1 MGGVCGEAELVV
13 DDEVKGPA
21 HSEPWQVGQGQGLCN
36 DALAGECS
44 VSVNLEAQRL
54 SAGREWW
61 GAETLAQSCRTL
73 AQLCRTL
80 AQSCRTLAHA
90 ILGYLVWVQSST
102 SHVAHGNWTNCLM
115 RAGDKLDNHVG
126 VVSCGRGIMWAWYR
140 VGVVSC
146 GCGIMWAW
154 CHVGMV

>member
-44 VSVNLEAQRL
+44 VSVNLEAQCLR
-54 SAGREWW
+54 AGREWW
-61 GAETLAQSCRTL
+61 GAE
-73 AQLCRTL
+73 TL

-115 RAGDKLDNHVG
+115 SRRQVG
-126 VVSCGRGIMWAWYR
+126 QSCGRGIMWAWYR
-140 VGVVSC
+140 VGMYLPPGV
-146 GCGIMWAW
+146 MD
-154 CHVGMV
+154 

>member
-54 SAGREWW
+54 RAGREWW

-73 AQLCRTL
+73 AQ
-80 AQSCRTLAHA
+80 SCRTLAHA
-90 ILGYLVWVQSST
+90 IQVTLSGSSLLPLT
-102 SHVAHGNWTNCLM
+102 LPMATGQI
-115 RAGDKLDNHVG
+115 A
-126 VVSCGRGIMWAWYR
+126 
-140 VGVVSC
+140 
-146 GCGIMWAW
+146 
-154 CHVGMV
+154 